1 MRVPRHTHLSF
12 IRSIRADFR
21 WVQSQPVAEPAPVVH
36 EAPVEPVI
44 VPEVAPVV
52 TVAAPVE
59 EPAAVE
65 EAPVSVEEPV
75 APVKK
80 TRKRKTA
87 PEPE

>member
-12 IRSIRADFR
+12 IRSIRSDFR
-21 WVQSQPVAEPAPVVH
+21 WDKSQPVAEPAPVVH
-36 EAPVEPVI
+36 EAPVDPVI
-44 VPEVAPVV
+44 VPEVAPVI
-52 TVAAPVE
+52 VAAPVE